1 MKQADIQ
8 KAFDD
13 LNAKYLQALKDLDS
27 ALDKIQEQQSM
38 TAAIDPD
45 FELRNAAKVM
55 SQSELNK
62 EDLSEDEIYQKL
74 KTDTDA
80 SKKIGFW
87 AMPLP
92 KDSSNP
98 TMKYTGKP
106 R

>member
-13 LNAKYLQALKDLDS
+13 LNAKYLQALKDLDN

-38 TAAIDPD
+38 AVGIDPD
-45 FELRNAAKVM
+45 VELRNAAIVM

-74 KTDTDA
+74 KNDTDA

-92 KDSSNP
+92 KDSNSP